1 MLQMTDII
9 LDEEMGAVPFVIYR
23 EHREIVDGE
32 TEEDGVEEIVTSG
45 VVHPTREAELEM
57 VPEEYR
63 YETLCSFYS
72 PVGFSL
78 GSRDGDT
85 RYTAPDRIHYEGKE
99 YRVIAVKNWQRF
111 GFSKAI
117 AVEKEGI

>member
-9 LDEEMGAVPFVIYR
+9 LDEEMGATSFVIYR
-23 EHREIVDGE
+23 EHKELVDGE
-32 TEEDGVEEIVTSG
+32 AEDDGIEEIVTSG
-45 VVHPTREAELEM
+45 VVHPTREAELEI
-57 VPEEYR
+57 VPQEYR
-63 YETLCSFYS
+63 RETLCSFYS

-78 GSRDGDT
+78 GSREGDT
-85 RYTAPDRIHYEGKE
+85 RYTAPDRIHYEGKD

>member
-1 MLQMTDII
+1 MTDII
-9 LDEEMGAVPFVIYR
+9 LDEEMGATSFVIYR
-23 EHREIVDGE
+23 EHKELVDGE
-32 TEEDGVEEIVTSG
+32 AEEDGIEEIVTSG
-45 VVHPTREAELEM
+45 VVHPTRESELEM
-57 VPEEYR
+57 VPQEYR
-63 YETLCSFYS
+63 REMLCSFYS

-78 GSRDGDT
+78 GSRDGGT

>member
-9 LDEEMGAVPFVIYR
+9 LDEEMGAAPFVIYR

-32 TEEDGVEEIVTSG
+32 TEEDGIEEIVTSG
-45 VVHPTREAELEM
+45 VVHPTREAELEI
-57 VPEEYR
+57 VPQEYR
-63 YETLCSFYS
+63 RETLCSFYS

-78 GSRDGDT
+78 GSREGDT
-85 RYTAPDRIHYEGKE
+85 RYTAPDRIHYDGKD
-99 YRVIAVKNWQRF
+99 YLAVAVKNWQRF

-117 AVEKEGI
+117 AVEKEN